1 MLPSPFL
8 LPSLCHRPLLFIW
21 NIALLCLLHIHTL
34 TAIKLVSLKQG
45 SHTQIPRSQQ
55 YYANEW
61 SKPAVCILNAR
72 LPTSTKKYTLPL
84 LGTYDP
90 LSLSLSF
97 TLPILIGINW
107 YRKPFLYHY
116 SKNNNIRTVIN
127 GNWHQVSLSKRKK
140 TGSSGD
146 KLHSAGPFKGD
157 NAQL

>member
-8 LPSLCHRPLLFIW
+8 LPSLCHRRLLFIW

-34 TAIKLVSLKQG
+34 TAIKWVSLKQE

-55 YYANEW
+55 YYVNEW
-61 SKPAVCILNAR
+61 SKPGVCILNAR
-72 LPTSTKKYTLPL
+72 LLTSTKKYTLPL
-84 LGTYDP
+84 LGTYDS

-97 TLPILIGINW
+97 TLPILIDIGTENHFCTTT
-107 YRKPFLYHY
+107 K
-116 SKNNNIRTVIN
+116 KTTIRTVIN
-127 GNWHQVSLSKRKK
+127 GNRHQVSVKGRKQ
-140 TGSSGD
+140 GVVGD